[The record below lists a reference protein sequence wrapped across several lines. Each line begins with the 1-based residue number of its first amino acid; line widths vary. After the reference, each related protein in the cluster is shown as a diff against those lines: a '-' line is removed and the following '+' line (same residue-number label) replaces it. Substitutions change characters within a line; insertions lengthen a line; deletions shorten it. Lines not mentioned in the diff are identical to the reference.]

1 MEFMSNIANMDEA
14 KPSLFEL
21 LSESQLRELLEPSLR
36 YVLAIATQHHPR
48 YLIRFLNHYDEVYA
62 LLVLLIERHYLRRW
76 GGSFTENFYGL
87 KRTRVLTAQL
97 QRAETF
103 TPALVTE
110 STKLKRNDVWKS
122 LLVLVVG
129 IPYLK
134 RKLDDVY
141 ENYAGGAAVNVLGP
155 SYQREE
161 LTETSPSREKFLFYV
176 KKILRGVYPHINAV
190 YYFSSLVFNLAY
202 LFDKSAYHSP
212 LDFLIKVRVRRMTE
226 ADNAPQTRHLLLS
239 MQHASLATAAP
250 RNTLSNASFSVVSLL
265 SPSIFARIF
274 FPKLLDSLKVLL
286 PTSIFF
292 LKFLEWW
299 YSSNFARQ
307 LSSKTAASIE
317 LPPPVAVKTLS
328 SGEENK
334 ERRVRAA
341 IVRLQKDNSEMCPVC
356 DKQITNPTAVQTGY
370 VCCYPCVFRWV
381 QNGEGMD
388 GQEEGKELRMERCP
402 VTGVRL
408 LGGTEGLRRLMI

>member
-1 MEFMSNIANMDEA
+1 MECMSNIANMDDA

-21 LSESQLRELLEPSLR
+21 LSESQFRELLEPSLR
-36 YVLAIATQHHPR
+36 YLLAIATRNHPR
-48 YLIRFLNHYDEVYA
+48 YLIRFLNHFDEVYA
-62 LLVLLIERHYLRRW
+62 LLVLLLERHYLRRW

-110 STKLKRNDVWKS
+110 CAHLRRNDVWKS
-122 LLVLVVG
+122 LLVIVV

-134 RKLDDVY
+134 RKLDVIY
-141 ENYAGGAAVNVLGP
+141 ENYAGGAVMNVLGQ

-161 LTETSPSREKFLFYV
+161 LTETSSSHERFLFYV
-176 KKILRGVYPHINAV
+176 KKLLCGVYPHINAV
-190 YYFSSLVFNLAY
+190 YYFSRLVFNLTY
-202 LFDKSAYHSP
+202 LFNKSACHSP
-212 LDFLIKVRVRRMTE
+212 LDFLINIRVRRMIE
-226 ADNAPQTRHLLLS
+226 ADNAPQPRNLLLS
-239 MQHASLATAAP
+239 IQRASRVTAVP
-250 RNTLSNASFSVVSLL
+250 RNTLSTASYSVMSLL

-274 FPKLLDSLKVLL
+274 SKLLESLKVLV

-299 YSSNFARQ
+299 YSSDFARQ
-307 LSSKTAASIE
+307 LSSKTAASMD

-328 SGEENK
+328 SGERNK
-334 ERRVRAA
+334 ERTVRA
-341 IVRLQKDNSEMCPVC
+341 ISLEEDNSELCPVC
-356 DKQITNPTAVQTGY
+356 DKPITNPTAVQTGY

-381 QNGEGMD
+381 QDREGMD
-388 GQEEGKELRMERCP
+388 GQVVGKELRMEQCP